1 MHHWAQTPALL
12 PYTADHR
19 RERFMALSAG
29 ALGARRVDSRPSVE
43 KLGLVEKPG
52 LVFFYSSTSG
62 RCRRVEGFLAQ
73 VLQRRRNHATFKLYR
88 VDSEERPDLFSR
100 FGVERTPTL
109 LVLERKTVRGRLELP
124 RGCKQIEEFLAPW
137 LG

>member
-1 MHHWAQTPALL
+1 MAQAAEALRARPAE
-12 PYTADHR
+12 P
-19 RERFMALSAG
+19 
-29 ALGARRVDSRPSVE
+29 SRA
-43 KLGLVEKPG
+43 EKPG

-62 RCRRVEGFLAQ
+62 RCRRVEGFIAQ

-88 VDSEERPDLFSR
+88 VDAEERPDLFAR
-100 FGVERTPTL
+100 FGIERLPTL
-109 LVLERKTVRGRLELP
+109 LVLERRSVRGRLELP